1 MLFFSPD
8 YFVSSLRSCAVK
20 ILVNWGSAKKI
31 TPSVR
36 YHMRAAKSGDN
47 SLKKQMLLLQKIKKN
62 LNNKT
67 TKGTL

>member
-1 MLFFSPD
+1 
-8 YFVSSLRSCAVK
+8 
-20 ILVNWGSAKKI
+20 VNWGSAKKI